1 MKSRKLM
8 AVALTATMVVG
19 SSVTVFANDPA
30 PTDPSNGA
38 TGSGTTFEH
47 VDKDVISVTLPT
59 TAEVADVFNYYVDP
73 ERLINDAGTLADGST
88 AVTGNTDG
96 VYFKNSGTSTG
107 TPAVDASVTTYNI
120 TNSGSQVSNGL
131 TVSVPATTTATSLT
145 YKTIVDD
152 SSTDTYV
159 TKDGWYDT
167 VAQTEVENVTV
178 TDDNNGDA
186 AVTPASGDT
195 ITVSPYQAGAAGSGT
210 SYSSSSDAVKF
221 VGKNSVDVDVAVKA
235 EVTATDAT
243 KDIALV
249 ADADALTAAKTPAL
263 LMKLKVGS
271 EEKAITSTGATIA
284 SAKIA
289 GVSGNFAVTT
299 ENGKYVYKIHPD
311 ENNGGTALSPWGE
324 TTVQLVGKTNSAS
337 VPTGANAMTAP
348 KIKLTWDV
356 NKHAEAYAGSTEV
369 SSTAKVLTLTMPSGV
384 TVSKVV
390 LTLNGTD
397 TTLAAGNHY
406 VASTTSLN
414 MAKYSDGWVGG
425 TITVTYSDNHTD
437 TLTCK

>member
-107 TPAVDASVTTYNI
+107 APAVNASVTAYNI
-120 TNSGSQVSNGL
+120 TSGGSQVNSGL
-131 TVSVPATTTATSLT
+131 TVEVPETLAIENLVYAT
-145 YKTIVDD
+145 TIVD
-152 SSTDTYV
+152 SASA
-159 TKDGWYDT
+159 DGWYDK
-167 VAQTEVENVTV
+167 
-178 TDDNNGDA
+178 DNDTTYTT
-186 AVTPASGDT
+186 AVTGITIKDGSDAVVTPSSGDT
-195 ITVSPYQAGAAGSGT
+195 ITVSPYQAGATGSGT

-271 EEKAITSTGATIA
+271 EEKAITSTGDTTA

-289 GVSGNFAVTT
+289 GVPGNFAVTT

-324 TTVQLVGKTNSAS
+324 TTVQLIGKTNSAS

-414 MAKYSDGWVGG
+414 MAKYSAGWAGG